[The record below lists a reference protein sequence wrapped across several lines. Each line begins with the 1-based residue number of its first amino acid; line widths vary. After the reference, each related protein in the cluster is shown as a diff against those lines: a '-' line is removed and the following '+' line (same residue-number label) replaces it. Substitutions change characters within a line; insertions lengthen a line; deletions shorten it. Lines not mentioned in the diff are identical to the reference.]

1 MRIMEYAT
9 KREELF
15 PLSMFKRML
24 ASAGIGAAEVN
35 LMLHQD
41 TVSAGDTI
49 TGVVR
54 IQGGRVDQKV
64 DDVYAFVRTRY
75 VKEHNDS
82 KSNVEATVCK
92 FLLAEKFTI
101 KAEQVYEFPVSFQLP
116 LFTPV
121 TMGRTPVW
129 IHTGLD
135 IKEAL
140 DPSDQDHLQ
149 VGPHPHSAIIL
160 EAVNLLGFRLREV
173 SCEYAPH
180 YGKINGLPFVQEFE
194 FVPASSFRGQL
205 DELEIIFYPDENG
218 VGLLMQIDRKARG
231 LAGLFAEA
239 LDADERF
246 VKMRFDRNELASGA
260 HYIADRLAD
269 TIRKYA

>member
-1 MRIMEYAT
+1 M
-9 KREELF
+9 
-15 PLSMFKRML
+15 SMFKRML

-41 TVSAGDTI
+41 TVSAGDMVS
-49 TGVVR
+49 GVVE
-54 IQGGRVDQKV
+54 IKGGRVDQTV

-82 KSNVEATVCK
+82 KTNVEATLAKV
-92 FLLAEKFTI
+92 LLAEKFTVE
-101 KAEQVYEFPVSFQLP
+101 AEKVYEFPVSFQIP
-116 LFTPV
+116 ACTPV

-140 DPSDQDHLQ
+140 DPTDQDHLQ
-149 VGPHPHSAIIL
+149 IRPHPHA
-160 EAVNLLGFRLREV
+160 AVVLDAVDLLGFRLREL

-180 YGKINGLPFVQEFE
+180 YGKPNGLSFVQEFE
-194 FVPASSFRGQL
+194 FVPTSMFRGEL

-218 VGLLMQIDRKARG
+218 VGLLMQVDRKARG

-246 VKMRFDRNELASGA
+246 VKLRFERNDLAAGA
-260 HYIADRLAD
+260 NHIANQLAE
-269 TIRKYA
+269 TIRRYT

>member
-1 MRIMEYAT
+1 M
-9 KREELF
+9 
-15 PLSMFKRML
+15 SMFKRML
-24 ASAGIGAAEVN
+24 ASAGIGAAKVD

-49 TGVVR
+49 TGVVQ

-64 DDVYAFVRTRY
+64 DDVYAFVKTRY
-75 VKEHNDS
+75 VKEYNDS
-82 KSNVEATVCK
+82 KTNLEATIAK
-92 FLLAEKFTI
+92 ILLAEKFTVE
-101 KAEQVYEFPVSFQLP
+101 ANQVYEFPVSFQLP
-116 LFTPV
+116 PFTPA

-140 DPSDQDHLQ
+140 DPTDQDHLQ
-149 VGPHPHSAIIL
+149 VMPHPHSAIIL
-160 EAVNLLGFRLREV
+160 DAVDLLGFRLREV

-180 YGKINGLPFVQEFE
+180 YGKTFGLPFIQEFE
-194 FVPASSFRGQL
+194 FTPASMFRGQL
-205 DELEIIFYPDENG
+205 DELEIIFYPDEDG
-218 VGLLMQIDRKARG
+218 VGLLLQVDRKARG

-239 LDADERF
+239 LDADESF
-246 VKMRFDRNELASGA
+246 VRLRFDRNELASGA